1 MKENMRDKKNYF
13 CNKTFNQN
21 KELMLIR
28 NTSPKYAKSGFCFG
42 CDWCQCKIFKS
53 EHCLTTQIIV

>member
-13 CNKTFNQN
+13 YNKTFNQN

-28 NTSPKYAKSGFCFG
+28 NTSPKYAKLRFCFG
-42 CDWCQCKIFKS
+42 CDWCQCKIIKS